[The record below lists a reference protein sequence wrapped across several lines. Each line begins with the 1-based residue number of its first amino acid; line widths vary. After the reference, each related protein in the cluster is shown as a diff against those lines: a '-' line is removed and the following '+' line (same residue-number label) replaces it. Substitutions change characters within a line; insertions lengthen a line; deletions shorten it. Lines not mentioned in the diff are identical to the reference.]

1 MAEETVRRSS
11 ALAIAVAW
19 LIVVLPTA
27 WGLTYTVENALK
39 IFKR

>member
-1 MAEETVRRSS
+1 MAEERVRRWS